1 MCKTYTVIG
10 KKNYI
15 VFAILNPS
23 KAPQHFPKE
32 QMEHTINKKQMIGIS
47 S

>member
-1 MCKTYTVIG
+1 MWKTYTVIG

-15 VFAILNPS
+15 VFAILYPS
-23 KAPQHFPKE
+23 KAPQHFPEK
-32 QMEHTINKKQMIGIS
+32 QMDHSIKKKKMIGIS